1 MNVKQCDRCGEI
13 ISKKCAYETSVITYI
28 ASKDGYTYLP
38 RNFDL
43 CHKCSKSFVEW
54 IKKFGNVD

>member
-1 MNVKQCDRCGEI
+1 MKIKQSDRRGKI
-13 ISKKCAYETSVITYI
+13 IPKKCADETSIATYT
-28 ASKDGYTYLP
+28 AAKEGWAYFP

-43 CHKCSKSFVEW
+43 CHKCSKSFEEW